1 MQAVRASESDQRT
14 NKQQFFAAAAVI
26 ALGLCAVAFVATSSG
41 APQEDSI
48 SNVYAGYQRQS
59 ALRHHTTKLMMG
71 PGQEADD
78 MKAIQAAWITF
89 KDSKDEK
96 VLEELTAF
104 DPKAEEE
111 KVEEAISDMDA
122 LGLETKNEG
131 DILKKLALPD
141 AR

>member
-1 MQAVRASESDQRT
+1 MFV
-14 NKQQFFAAAAVI
+14 AAAVI
-26 ALGLCAVAFVATSSG
+26 TLGLCAVASVATLHE

-48 SNVYAGYQRQS
+48 SNVFTGYKQF
-59 ALRHHTTKLMMG
+59 ALRQYTTKLIMG

-111 KVEEAISDMDA
+111 KVEEAISDMDS

-141 AR
+141 GRR